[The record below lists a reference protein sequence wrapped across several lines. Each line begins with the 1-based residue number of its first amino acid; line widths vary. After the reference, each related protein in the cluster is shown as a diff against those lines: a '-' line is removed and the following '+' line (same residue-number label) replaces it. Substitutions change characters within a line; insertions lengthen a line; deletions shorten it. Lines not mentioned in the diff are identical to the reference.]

1 MTKLVSDRVLVKG
14 TAIQSEAKVGAAGTI
29 TPGELVEFDGSEDLQ
44 AHSTADGAAQAAFA
58 RERDLFGKDKDEA
71 IPVGDNV
78 LRIVPIKG
86 AVVQAFLADT
96 ENVAKGDALVSDGLG
111 SLKAPAAPAA
121 GTAANIVVAFAD
133 AALNNTTGSRA
144 RLNVE
149 VA

>member
-14 TAIQSEAKVGAAGTI
+14 TAVQSEAKVGAAGTI
-29 TPGELVEFDGSEDLQ
+29 TPGELVEFDGSADLQ
-44 AHSTADGAAQAAFA
+44 AHSTADGAAQAAWA

-96 ENVAKGDALVSDGLG
+96 ENVAKGDPLVSDGLG
-111 SLKAPAAPAA
+111 SLKAPATPIAA
-121 GTAANIVVAFAD
+121 TPANIVVAFAD